1 MGDDIPEREMKDFQ
15 FRQMKKIRVF
25 DSPNDLPRERSNLLA
40 ISNKFGLTF
49 VGRGRV
55 LKVFVTDDIITAGK
69 VSGNTNEIVEGVKC
83 QALTVDLPM
92 HHLALSSD
100 ELTLSVCGASQ
111 ETALTLDFYDVRTF
125 FNKTRQDKR
134 PFASFKAG
142 SQPDT
147 LVHDLKWSPVEA
159 FRVAA
164 CLSDG
169 SMMVLDVTDK
179 IVPVAQLLASVS
191 ITCVCWSPKG
201 KQIAAGKQDATVV
214 QYTPDLQQ
222 KKVIPCPSFYTADNP
237 VKVLDVLWLSTYN
250 FAVVYSAADGSLET
264 PPELVMVSLPKKDE
278 NKVDKFLNFGEIVF
292 GSCTERQHH
301 YFLNHIEDW
310 DLILAASATSIEVSI
325 IAKQEDKTNW
335 ELWLLEDASRGELP
349 VTLNNEDTLPVG
361 VAIDYTGQGEI
372 HITDEKKLPPAPT
385 LLILS
390 SDGVLCPFSLIN
402 LNPGVKQLVMSA
414 GSLPQSGERPPLQ
427 KSLPPPQA
435 PATSKPPP
443 PVFSPFQMPFI
454 TPASSS
460 APPASSAAPASAS
473 SGLSFSLPSTASSLF
488 SFSAASSTS
497 SIFPSASGF
506 SFAPPKPAS
515 EAPSVPAFTSAI
527 SIKPLME
534 DTGASGHMPT
544 ATATVTASPITLLKG
559 GMEPATPNVRVNL
572 NDRFLS
578 AEAPNLPAPSTQPFS
593 FTSTPKPA
601 VVPESSG
608 QPKPVFNINKP
619 APPTVT
625 CPAPAQNSAPSA
637 AVQKTTP
644 APTAISAPPSTQLS
658 SVKFVEKQLQQTKDS
673 DPVMVGIQE
682 EISHFKKELDELK
695 ERVKAADFCVGSSD
709 EMRELRK
716 ESEDLQR
723 FTLEIKETTES
734 MHGDISTLK
743 TMLLEGFAG
752 AEEAR
757 AQRELNRDKGYLQL
771 LYKKPLDPRSESQLK
786 EIRRLYQY
794 VKFTMEDVNDVL
806 DLEWEKH
813 LEKKRKQNESR
824 EQVEENLERERRGM
838 KVSGSKTEYMCVNER
853 EGSGTVRLQDE
864 EVKKVQEFKYLGS
877 TVQSN
882 GECGKEVKKRVQAGW
897 NGWRKVWGVLCD
909 QKISAR
915 IKGKVYRTVVRAAM
929 LYGLE
934 TVSLRKRQESELEV
948 AELKMLWFSLG
959 VTRLDRIRNE
969 YIRGTAHVGR
979 LGDKVREAR
988 LRWFGHVQRRES
1000 EYIGRRMLDME
1011 LPGRRQRGR
1020 PKRRYMIVPERE
1032 ALYTALANN
1041 MDIINQQ
1048 KQKLEHLVRDLQS
1061 LRLYNKTSSQLS
1073 STSSPAPSSSSQGL
1087 DSELESLK
1095 NALLKACLDTTP
1107 KPPSKSPS
1115 KMTPVKQSQL
1125 RNFLSKR
1132 QTPPVRSTAPG
1143 NLSRS
1148 AFLSPKYFEDL
1159 DDVSST
1165 SSLYQ
1170 PLECDEPLPVP
1181 EEVEVSQPVLNPPRH
1196 PTVVRTSSIL
1206 PRSIIDSAPLF
1217 PGATQWPGI
1226 ITGPRAVPKI
1236 NMDSADSTALAT
1248 KTVMHGPLPTEKA
1261 TSLEKTT
1268 PTPLLPAQAAGKAA
1282 LNRHMNSQK
1291 PMTNLTELTLKNVP
1305 QVVNVQELKDNGS
1318 NMPVSTDI
1326 SASMASSA
1334 DQTLQQVLATVEAK
1348 KPHSLQNPTQS
1359 AVKVHPPVSES
1370 APAQPSFVF
1379 SQLPKHDTAVPFS
1392 LPSSMEQ
1399 QINKGVS
1406 PAGFSFNLSTTSS
1419 QSQGA
1424 SSSQSVTQLGKIPQ
1438 KPAQSLMNEPGKSS
1452 TIPPFQVPR
1461 AQEDSLGPFLD
1472 LRVGPGEEVKES
1484 PKPGTTFTFKPPST
1498 GPGMTFTFGNPPKP
1512 AATGNNSESSS
1523 TTTLEAAKNP
1533 GIFKPPESAASL
1545 LTSKKFS
1552 FAPASSASIPSFS
1565 SLLAV
1570 PLPQE
1575 TPSVPEKPAEP
1586 ELSPPPE
1593 SVSTTTPEEPSSEPS
1608 AEASAISTSTP
1619 SPASVTEEPPPSQPK
1634 QEEPETPATQTTPV
1648 PEATPTSTPSL
1659 PETVPVTASKPV
1671 QETTPAPTVTVE
1683 QQPPAAEP
1691 AAPAPPSTTP
1701 GSIFTQPPVSSNSTT
1716 LSVTVFTPVISTAA
1730 VSMSAPTSV
1739 FSQAVSTSSTPAFG
1753 SSGFGA
1759 TSTTSSFGKPVFGQS
1774 TSAGFPSASGF
1785 TFGQFAFGGSSGFG
1799 QTSAPST
1806 TPAPASSSGGGSAGG
1821 GGGGLFG
1828 SGSST
1833 SASSFSFGSS
1843 STSSGV
1849 NTGSS
1854 IFGQSSAP
1862 AFGQSSSTS
1871 MFGQG
1876 SLFGGNTATPT
1887 TSSGFS
1893 FGQPAA
1899 FNSTSSSSV
1908 FGQQQSTNIVFGQPS
1923 SGGSLFGSGAAS
1935 SSGSSGG
1942 GFFSGLGGKPSE
1954 DAANKNPFGSTNTS
1968 AFGQTNQTG
1977 GSLFGNSGAKTFGFG
1992 NSTFGDQ
1999 KASGTFSAGGGSV
2012 AAHGFGSFSSPTKSG
2027 GFGSP
2032 AVFGSPPSFGG
2043 SPAFGGQATFG
2054 SAPAFNSP
2062 LGSSTGK
2069 VFGEG
2074 TSAASV
2080 GGFGFA
2086 SPPSGP
2092 SFGSLASQNTTPTFG
2107 SLAQQTPGFGGQSGG
2122 FSGFGPSGGE
2132 FRGIREHE
2140 YQPHCKTQ
2148 QPGKR

>member
-1 MGDDIPEREMKDFQ
+1 MGDDTPEREMKDFQ

-25 DSPNDLPRERSNLLA
+25 DSPDDLPRERSSLLA
-40 ISNKFGLTF
+40 ISNKFGVTF
-49 VGRGRV
+49 VGQGRA
-55 LKVFVTDDIITAGK
+55 LKVFLTDDIITAGK
-69 VSGNTNEIVEGVKC
+69 VSGNTNEIVEGVEC

-100 ELTLSVCGASQ
+100 ELTLSVCGASE
-111 ETALTLDFYDVRTF
+111 ETGLTLDFYDVRTF

-134 PFASFKAG
+134 PFASFKAD

-147 LVHDLKWSPVEA
+147 LVQDLKWSPVEA
-159 FRVAA
+159 FRVSA

-169 SMMVLDVTDK
+169 SMMVLDVMDK
-179 IVPVAQLLASVS
+179 IVPVAQLPASVG

-201 KQIAAGKQDATVV
+201 KQVAAGKQDATVV

-250 FAVVYSAADGSLET
+250 FAVVYAAADGSLET

-278 NKVDKFLNFGEIVF
+278 KKEDKFLNFSDIVF

-310 DLILAASATSIEVSI
+310 DLILAASAASIEVNI

-349 VTLNNEDTLPVG
+349 VTLNNDDTLPVG
-361 VAIDYTGQGEI
+361 VAIDYTSQGEI
-372 HITDEKKLPPAPT
+372 HISDEKKLPPAPT

-390 SDGVLCPFSLIN
+390 TDGVLCPFSLIN

-414 GSLPQSGERPPLQ
+414 GSLPQNGERPPLQ

-443 PVFSPFQMPFI
+443 PVFSPFQMPSI

-460 APPASSAAPASAS
+460 APPAAPPAAPAAPAASSS
-473 SGLSFSLPSTASSLF
+473 SGLSFNLPSASSLF

-515 EAPSVPAFTSAI
+515 EAPSVPAFSGAI
-527 SIKPLME
+527 SIKPLTE
-534 DTGASGHMPT
+534 GTGALGHVPT
-544 ATATVTASPITLLKG
+544 ATASPVTLLKG
-559 GMEPATPNVRVNL
+559 GTELATPNVRVNL
-572 NDRFLS
+572 NDRFLA
-578 AEAPNLPAPSTQPFS
+578 AETPNPPAPSTQPFS

-601 VVPESSG
+601 AAPELSG

-619 APPTVT
+619 AAPPTVVT
-625 CPAPAQNSAPSA
+625 RPAPAQNNAPSA

-644 APTAISAPPSTQLS
+644 APAASSAPPSTQLS

-682 EISHFKKELDELK
+682 ETSHFKKELDELK
-695 ERVKAADFCVGSSD
+695 ARVKAADFCVGSSD

-743 TMLLEGFAG
+743 TTLLEGFAG

-771 LYKKPLDPRSESQLK
+771 LYKKPLDPRRESQLK

-794 VKFTMEDVNDVL
+794 VKFTVEDVNDVL

-813 LEKKRKQNESR
+813 LEKKRKQR
-824 EQVEENLERERRGM
+824 
-838 KVSGSKTEYMCVNER
+838 
-853 EGSGTVRLQDE
+853 
-864 EVKKVQEFKYLGS
+864 
-877 TVQSN
+877 
-882 GECGKEVKKRVQAGW
+882 
-897 NGWRKVWGVLCD
+897 
-909 QKISAR
+909 
-915 IKGKVYRTVVRAAM
+915 
-929 LYGLE
+929 
-934 TVSLRKRQESELEV
+934 
-948 AELKMLWFSLG
+948 
-959 VTRLDRIRNE
+959 
-969 YIRGTAHVGR
+969 H
-979 LGDKVREAR
+979 
-988 LRWFGHVQRRES
+988 
-1000 EYIGRRMLDME
+1000 
-1011 LPGRRQRGR
+1011 
-1020 PKRRYMIVPERE
+1020 MIIPERE

-1095 NALLKACLDTTP
+1095 NALLKASLDTTP
-1107 KPPSKSPS
+1107 KASSKSPS

-1170 PLECDEPLPVP
+1170 PPECDDPLPVP
-1181 EEVEVSQPVLNPPRH
+1181 EEVEVPLPVPNLPRH

-1206 PRSIIDSAPLF
+1206 PRSIIDSPPMF
-1217 PGATQWPGI
+1217 PGATQWPVMSA
-1226 ITGPRAVPKI
+1226 GPRVPKI

-1248 KTVMHGPLPTEKA
+1248 KTVTHGPPPPEKA

-1268 PTPLLPAQAAGKAA
+1268 PTTLPPAQAAGRAA

-1305 QVVNVQELKDNGS
+1305 QVVNVQELKDNGA
-1318 NMPVSTDI
+1318 NMPVSTDPR
-1326 SASMASSA
+1326 SVTSLHRASMASSA
-1334 DQTLQQVLATVEAK
+1334 DQTFQQVLATVEAK
-1348 KPHSLQNPTQS
+1348 KPHSVQNPTQN
-1359 AVKVHPPVSES
+1359 AVTVHPPVSES

-1379 SQLPKHDTAVPFS
+1379 SHLPKPDTAAPFS

-1406 PAGFSFNLSTTSS
+1406 PAGFPFSLSTTSS
-1419 QSQGA
+1419 QPQGA
-1424 SSSQSVTQLGKIPQ
+1424 SSSQSVTQVGKIPQ

-1461 AQEDSLGPFLD
+1461 AQEDSLGPFLG
-1472 LRVGPGEEVKES
+1472 LRVGQGDEVKES
-1484 PKPGTTFTFKPPST
+1484 PKPSSTFTFKPPST
-1498 GPGMTFTFGNPPKP
+1498 GPGMTFTFGNAPKP
-1512 AATGNNSESSS
+1512 AATGNNSESGG
-1523 TTTLEAAKNP
+1523 TTLEAAQNP
-1533 GIFKPPESAASL
+1533 GIFKPPESAASSM
-1545 LTSKKFS
+1545 TSKKFL

-1565 SLLAV
+1565 SLLAA

-1575 TPSVPEKPAEP
+1575 TPAVPEKPTEP
-1586 ELSPPPE
+1586 EPSPPPE

-1634 QEEPETPATQTTPV
+1634 HEEPETPATQTTPV

-1659 PETVPVTASKPV
+1659 AETVPVTASKPV
-1671 QETTPAPTVTVE
+1671 QETTPASTVTIE
-1683 QQPPAAEP
+1683 QQQQPPAAEP

-1701 GSIFTQPPVSSNSTT
+1701 GSIFTQPTVSSNSTT

-1730 VSMSAPTSV
+1730 VSMPAPTSV
-1739 FSQAVSTSSTPAFG
+1739 FSQAVSTSSNPAFG
-1753 SSGFGA
+1753 SSGFGT
-1759 TSTTSSFGKPVFGQS
+1759 TSTASTFGKPVFGQS
-1774 TSAGFPSASGF
+1774 TSSGFPSASSF
-1785 TFGQFAFGGSSGFG
+1785 NFGQFAFGGGSVGGFG
-1799 QTSAPST
+1799 QTPAPT
-1806 TPAPASSSGGGSAGG
+1806 TAPAPASSSGGGSG

-1828 SGSST
+1828 SSSST

-1843 STSSGV
+1843 STSSGA
-1849 NTGSS
+1849 NTGTS

-1871 MFGQG
+1871 VFGHG
-1876 SLFGGNTATPT
+1876 SLFGGNTATVT

-1899 FNSTSSSSV
+1899 FGSTSSSSV
-1908 FGQQQSTNIVFGQPS
+1908 FGQQPSTNSVFGQPS
-1923 SGGSLFGSGAAS
+1923 SSGSLFGSGAPS
-1935 SSGSSGG
+1935 SSSSSGG

-1977 GSLFGNSGAKTFGFG
+1977 GSLFGNSGAKAFGFG

-2012 AAHGFGSFSSPTKSG
+2012 AAQGFGSFSSPAKSG

-2032 AVFGSPPSFGG
+2032 PVFGSPPSFGG

-2054 SAPAFNSP
+2054 SAPTFTSP
-2062 LGSSTGK
+2062 LGPSTGK

-2092 SFGSLASQNTTPTFG
+2092 TFGSLASQNTAPTFG

-2122 FSGFGPSGGE
+2122 GGFSGFGSSGG
-2132 FRGIREHE
+2132 FGGFVNTNTNQSSSQTFAGWRS
-2140 YQPHCKTQ
+2140 
-2148 QPGKR
+2148 